1 MRGLVMAEGADAGR
15 ISRSHGGGARE
26 ALLIAQWVH
35 AARVHEAVLTRGSHE
50 VDS

>member
-1 MRGLVMAEGADAGR
+1 LGGRVMAEGADAGR
-15 ISRSHGGGARE
+15 ISRRHGGGARA
-26 ALLIAQWVH
+26 ALLIAQRVH